1 MSGLDAFGP
10 NLRRLRMQ
18 RGITLDQ
25 ISNKTKINAELLA
38 GLERNDFAKWPT
50 GIFARAFVRAYANAI
65 REEPEAVVHE
75 FCKWFPQGDRR
86 LAPTIRVHAEIVGH
100 DNLVWKDDMPRTLES
115 DRRGTGVEAPL
126 PEIRASRRSIA
137 MNVFGQ
143 MFMRLRRQ
151 PR

>member
-1 MSGLDAFGP
+1 
-10 NLRRLRMQ
+10 MQ

-25 ISNKTKINAELLA
+25 ISNKTKITAELLA
-38 GLERNDFAKWPT
+38 GLERNDLAKWPT
-50 GIFARAFVRAYANAI
+50 GIFARAFVRAYAKAI
-65 REEPEAVVHE
+65 REEPEAVVQE
-75 FCKWFPQGDRR
+75 FCRWFPHGDRR
-86 LAPTIRVHAEIVGH
+86 VAPTIRVHAAIVGH
-100 DNLVWKDDMPRTLES
+100 NNLVWKDDVPDILEG

-126 PEIRASRRSIA
+126 PVARPSRSSVA

>member
-1 MSGLDAFGP
+1 MSERDAFGP

-38 GLERNDFAKWPT
+38 GLERNDFSRWPT
-50 GIFARAFVRAYANAI
+50 GIFARAFVRAYAKAI
-65 REEPEAVVHE
+65 REEPEVVVQE
-75 FCKWFPQGDRR
+75 FCRWFPQGDRR
-86 LAPTIRVHAEIVGH
+86 VGPTIRVQAEIVGH
-100 DNLVWKDDMPRTLES
+100 DNLVWQDDVPPSLDG

-126 PEIRASRRSIA
+126 SVARPSRSSVA